1 MQEIDGEDGD
11 RINMSIS
18 RKAYNA
24 LVEYTRQ
31 VNEKNSD
38 TEKKPFT
45 VEEVLDDEIVFLF
58 SDEKSVTSVQ
68 QKVEVKN
75 LNA

>member
-1 MQEIDGEDGD
+1 MQEIDGGDGD
-11 RINMSIS
+11 RINISIS

-31 VNEKNSD
+31 VNGKKNE

-45 VEEVLDDEIVFLF
+45 VEEVLDDEVVFLF

-68 QKVEVKN
+68 QKVEVKKP
-75 LNA
+75 

>member
-1 MQEIDGEDGD
+1 MQETDRGDGD
-11 RINMSIS
+11 RINLSIS
-18 RKAYNA
+18 RKAYDV

-31 VNEKNSD
+31 VNEKTND

-45 VEEVLDDEIVFLF
+45 VEEVLDYEIVFLF

-68 QKVEVKN
+68 QKVEVNKP
-75 LNA
+75 

>member
-1 MQEIDGEDGD
+1 MQEINGGDGD
-11 RINMSIS
+11 RINMYIS

-68 QKVEVKN
+68 QKVEVKKP
-75 LNA
+75 

>member
-1 MQEIDGEDGD
+1 MKKT
-11 RINMSIS
+11 N
-18 RKAYNA
+18 
-24 LVEYTRQ
+24 
-31 VNEKNSD
+31 D

-68 QKVEVKN
+68 QKVEVNKP
-75 LNA
+75 

>member
-31 VNEKNSD
+31 VNEKNND

-68 QKVEVKN
+68 QKVEVKKP
-75 LNA
+75 